1 MDPQPEKAPPLLEA
15 VGTTTIPPSE
25 GTFVVRDRFEKPA
38 GIVFATVWNEF
49 KKRYYG
55 KAEAPAPETVMR
67 KYKLLR
73 IAPDGPI
80 IEELGGRD
88 KVETTVACA
97 YFLIRQQGNGQ
108 PGILQTN
115 GYANIFYVRDSK
127 AVLCAIRIGW
137 DGEGWVI
144 DAIPVE
150 DPLAWNGKHEIF
162 CPAPPAGVT

>member
-1 MDPQPEKAPPLLEA
+1 MDPQPENPAPLLEA
-15 VGTTTIPPSE
+15 IDTAIIPAASE
-25 GTFVVRDRFEKPA
+25 PFVIRDHFEKPA

-49 KKRYYG
+49 KKRFYG
-55 KAEAPAPETVMR
+55 KTEPASPEATLR

-80 IEELGGRD
+80 IAELGGEA
-88 KVETTVACA
+88 KVETTVAA
-97 YFLIRQQGNGQ
+97 AHFLIRRQGRGQQ
-108 PGILQTN
+108 GILQTN
-115 GYANIFYVRDSK
+115 GYANIFYVRDNK
-127 AVLCAIRIGW
+127 GVLCAIRIGW

-162 CPAPPAGVT
+162 SPAPPSGAP